1 MLDPATVKHERSGR
15 GPRNVD
21 KFSLD
26 KQYTQSK
33 LRHDSFLRQSAPRIS
48 NLADRSQAARRNRWA
63 RPHPFP

>member
-26 KQYTQSK
+26 TQYTQSK
-33 LRHDSFLRQSAPRIS
+33 LRHDSFLRQSAPRI
-48 NLADRSQAARRNRWA
+48 
-63 RPHPFP
+63 